1 MAQPAWGTLL
11 MGATRLSAP
20 GAPGLSAI
28 LLRHGACTLGLQ
40 QGPTTLVNP
49 QLQHQHTR
57 HMHSQPPVDPTAAA
71 GSLPPVDAASSAEAL
86 MYVLSPAQLGTQALH
101 SLHAASGLP
110 WWASIPL
117 TALAAKAVLL
127 PLSLRAKASSANF
140 PLFNTAL
147 SKARVIR
154 SAIAADMTSP
164 SAPSTSMPTLAEPGG
179 DRTESQA
186 GSTTSATA
194 APPMWTTAR
203 MTHKYLREQQKV
215 PGIGWYLWNAAAQ
228 VRGLF
233 P

>member
-154 SAIAADMTSP
+154 SAIAADLTSP
-164 SAPSTSMPTLAEPGG
+164 SAPSTSTPTSAEPGG

-186 GSTTSATA
+186 GSTASATA

-233 P
+233 H